1 MSGVLA
7 ATRSTWR
14 RGGAVLGALAVVA
27 MAAGPATAAPVI
39 AAPSIIAVTAGVHP
53 GYDRLVITSTKPWSS
68 YGIDFTTV
76 VINSPKGN
84 RATVPGD
91 AYLAV
96 TLPAVDNWEALPLP
110 ARINVGGPELLAVV
124 RTQDFEGVVTL
135 ALGLRARTTFH
146 VFTLTR
152 PTRLVIDM
160 TDPASS
166 SVLPATGS
174 GLVIPMVVLSLVL
187 LTAGAALRGLAQPAP

>member
-1 MSGVLA
+1 
-7 ATRSTWR
+7 
-14 RGGAVLGALAVVA
+14 VLGAVAVVA
-27 MAAGPATAAPVI
+27 MAAGPATAAPAI

-68 YGIDFTTV
+68 YGIGFTTA

-84 RATVPGD
+84 RAAVPGD

-96 TLPAVDNWEALPLP
+96 TLPAVDNWEALPFP

-152 PTRLVIDM
+152 PTRLVIDI

-166 SVLPATGS
+166 RVLPATGS

-187 LTAGAALRGLAQPAP
+187 LTAGAALRCLAQPGTAGPPARATRLLPPPPGR